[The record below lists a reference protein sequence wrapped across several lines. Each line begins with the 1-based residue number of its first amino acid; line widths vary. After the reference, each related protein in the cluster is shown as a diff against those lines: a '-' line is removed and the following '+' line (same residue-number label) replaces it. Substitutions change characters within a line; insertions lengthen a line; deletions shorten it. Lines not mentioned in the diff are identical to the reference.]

1 MRGEPLE
8 QARTTA
14 PLRRPAATPP
24 TSLVAPAVALAVALG
39 ALLPACGAPTLV
51 DLRRPASA
59 APTAQAPVVV
69 AIDADAGLAE
79 TPGGPEVRRDLA
91 GKHNRGTFVAR
102 WIDRRGDWL
111 LVEPITSSHDPGA
124 RCSQPMFR
132 LDGLELG
139 VWVKASAAAP
149 MVSKRTRASWKDGT
163 SVTLESSTVLRPIER
178 LDASRAVYEVRMDDF
193 AFRSI
198 VPDTMVAIAASPG
211 PGWEDETDA
220 LVDDKAP
227 LTFGGG
233 ARVVPQH
240 NYGRFAVRRVG
251 QVENGELV
259 RLRLRC
265 AEIVGIVPF
274 GTVKPYGGG
283 GLGVLGSASDGP
295 PKEWV
300 RAGTPLF
307 WSSGQRAGRTTRTV
321 QLRHEVQAPS
331 DRLRCFR
338 RPLRWLSSGEEPR
351 AEESLLLCVDAAQV
365 QPVETLATEGKD
377 APAR

>member
-1 MRGEPLE
+1 VHAEPYE
-8 QARTTA
+8 QAQTTA
-14 PLRRPAATPP
+14 PLRQPPATPLA
-24 TSLVAPAVALAVALG
+24 SQVALAVALG
-39 ALLPACGAPTLV
+39 ALLVACGAPTLV
-51 DLRRPASA
+51 DLRTPATTTPSA
-59 APTAQAPVVV
+59 HGPVVV

-91 GKHNRGTFVAR
+91 GKHTRGTFVAR

-111 LVEPITSSHDPGA
+111 LVEPITSSRDPGA
-124 RCSQPMFR
+124 RCSEPMFR

-178 LDASRAVYEVRMDDF
+178 LDASRAVYEVRMDEF

-198 VPDTMVAIAASPG
+198 VPDTIVALAAPPG
-211 PGWEDETDA
+211 PGWEVEIDA

-240 NYGRFAVRRVG
+240 RYGRFAVRRIG
-251 QVENGELV
+251 QVESGELV

-265 AEIVGIVPF
+265 AEIVGVVPF

-283 GLGVLGSASDGP
+283 GGGGLGVLGAASDGP

-300 RAGTPLF
+300 RAGTPLL
-307 WSSGQRAGRTTRTV
+307 WSSGQRAGRTTTTV
-321 QLRHEVQAPS
+321 QLRHEVQAPN

-338 RPLRWLSSGEEPR
+338 RPLRWLTSGEEPR